1 MLAHFTILQ
10 KRKDNKLI
18 VEKFIINKNNMEN
31 MINALKEKIE
41 KSQSFFKSEIES
53 LSVGKAT
60 PSLVEDLLVDYFG
73 TPTPINQVATI
84 NIPDA
89 RNILIQP
96 WDKKQLK
103 EIEKA
108 INLSQL
114 GFNPVNNGET
124 IRITVPQPTEERRK
138 EIVKHLH
145 ELLEEAKVTIRGARE
160 DAMKEVKNLEKNGEI
175 GEDERFTRQD
185 EIQKIVNSGNEKLEE
200 NSERKEKEIMTI

>member
-1 MLAHFTILQ
+1 MILHQ
-10 KRKDNKLI
+10 REDNKS
-18 VEKFIINKNNMEN
+18 IINKNNMEDT
-31 MINALKEKIE
+31 INTLKEKIQ
-41 KSQSFFKSEIES
+41 KSQGYFKGEIES

-60 PSLVEDLLVDYFG
+60 SSLVDGLLVDYFG

-84 NIPDA
+84 SIPDT

-138 EIVKHLH
+138 EIVKHLN
-145 ELLEEAKVTIRGARE
+145 ELLEDAKVAIRGARE
-160 DAMKEVKNLEKNGEI
+160 DAMKEVKILEKNGEI

-185 EIQKIVNSGNEKLEE
+185 EIQKIVNDGNEKLEE
-200 NSERKEKEIMTI
+200 ESKRKEKEIMTI

>member
-1 MLAHFTILQ
+1 ME
-10 KRKDNKLI
+10 N
-18 VEKFIINKNNMEN
+18 IINT
-31 MINALKEKIE
+31 LKEKIE

-60 PSLVEDLLVDYFG
+60 SSLIDDLLVDYFG

-145 ELLEEAKVTIRGARE
+145 ELLEEAKVAIRGARE
-160 DAMKEVKNLEKNGEI
+160 DAMKEVKNLEKDGEI

-200 NSERKEKEIMTI
+200 DSKRKEKEIMTI